1 MAVWTAVL
9 GVLQLYSVF
18 QGKVR
23 EETVEPVWTPAP
35 SSPPLCSAMITW
47 MGMGG

>member
-23 EETVEPVWTPAP
+23 EETVEPVWTPNLL
-35 SSPPLCSAMITW
+35 PLPLRSVLP
-47 MGMGG
+47 